1 MSGDIISIRRVSE
14 GVKAK
19 HLPAV
24 LLFIGF
30 SKAFDSIQKKKKK
43 QEIRLAQ
50 KTPDETVNVI
60 ILYTDTRLDLWH
72 DHLMEI

>member
-1 MSGDIISIRRVSE
+1 MSGDILSISRVSE

-30 SKAFDSIQKKKKK
+30 FKAFDSIQKKKKK
-43 QEIRLAQ
+43 C
-50 KTPDETVNVI
+50 KKF
-60 ILYTDTRLDLWH
+60 DLLKKH
-72 DHLMEI
+72 QMKP

>member
-30 SKAFDSIQKKKKK
+30 SKAFDSIQKKKKCK
-43 QEIRLAQ
+43 
-50 KTPDETVNVI
+50 KF
-60 ILYTDTRLDLWH
+60 DLLKKH
-72 DHLMEI
+72 QMKP